1 MINLQKI
8 SKRYVLGDDE
18 VYALRD
24 VSLTIKEKEFVGIL
38 GSSGSGKSTLM
49 HIIGL
54 LDLPTEGKVQL
65 FDRNVLELSDDEL
78 SKLRNENV
86 GFVFQQF
93 NLINKFTVFE
103 NILLPSRYAKRKLDF
118 NPVNYGKELMDR
130 FGISDRANFFPN
142 KISGGQQ
149 QRVAIARAL
158 IMKPKLILADEP
170 TGNLDT
176 KTGDDILKL
185 LRELNQELDVTVV
198 IVTHEPDV
206 AKRTKRQ
213 IFVRDG
219 QIVQK
224 YL

>member
-149 QRVAIARAL
+149 QRVA
-158 IMKPKLILADEP
+158 
-170 TGNLDT
+170 
-176 KTGDDILKL
+176 
-185 LRELNQELDVTVV
+185 
-198 IVTHEPDV
+198 
-206 AKRTKRQ
+206 
-213 IFVRDG
+213 
-219 QIVQK
+219 
-224 YL
+224 

>member
-103 NILLPSRYAKRKLDF
+103 NIPHW
-118 NPVNYGKELMDR
+118 
-130 FGISDRANFFPN
+130 
-142 KISGGQQ
+142 
-149 QRVAIARAL
+149 
-158 IMKPKLILADEP
+158 
-170 TGNLDT
+170 
-176 KTGDDILKL
+176 LKL
-185 LRELNQELDVTVV
+185 
-198 IVTHEPDV
+198 
-206 AKRTKRQ
+206 RTKQRINAKKVAMRSVEAVGFDPVVYGGENRLGFHVNILQ
-213 IFVRDG
+213 ITQDDH
-219 QIVQK
+219 
-224 YL
+224 LL